1 MKYTKDNP
9 LKVIELFSGIGSQR
23 SALEKAGIPHKVVA
37 ISEIDKFALKSY
49 NEMYNHCL
57 DSGETINLGDIT
69 KIDPNDAPDC
79 DFMSYSFPCTDL
91 SIAGRQQGMD
101 MNSGTRSSLLWECER
116 LIKAKKPKYLMLE
129 NVKMLVS
136 KKFKPQ
142 FDIWLQKLSD
152 IGYNTYW
159 KVLNAKDF
167 GVPQNRE
174 RVFAISIRKD
184 IDDKTFEFPKPFKLE
199 KRLKDVLEPKVNNK
213 FYLKPELVNRF
224 KFIGNHSTVNN
235 TKVLT
240 TIDYKDTK
248 RVTTSPVGD
257 LNHFAHRHMNAVFG
271 GESISPT
278 LSTMQG
284 GNTQPKV
291 ITTDIPINPL
301 KGLTG
306 KSWQFEQQIYDP
318 HGIARTIKAN
328 GGSGNIPK
336 VLIKANNKKGYNEAH
351 DGDSI
356 SLDHPNSDK
365 KHSRVTKNVSRTLT
379 TSQDVGVIRLKYNKD
394 DYVDFSIR
402 KLTPKECWRLMGFSD
417 SQFEKAE
424 SVCSNTQLYKQ
435 AGNSIVVD
443 VMEYIFKNL
452 FNG

>member
-129 NVKMLVS
+129 N
-136 KKFKPQ
+136 
-142 FDIWLQKLSD
+142 
-152 IGYNTYW
+152 
-159 KVLNAKDF
+159 AKDF

-184 IDDKTFEFPKPFKLE
+184 VDDKTFEFPKPFKLE
-199 KRLKDVLEPKVNNK
+199 KRLKDILEPNVDSR
-213 FYLKPELVNRF
+213 FYLKQELIDRF
-224 KFIGNHSTVNN
+224 KFVKQNESNM
-235 TKVLT
+235 
-240 TIDYKDTK
+240 
-248 RVTTSPVGD
+248 VTTSPVGD
-257 LNHFAHRHMNAVFG
+257 LNHFAHRHMNCVFG
-271 GESISPT
+271 DKSISPT

-291 ITTDIPINPL
+291 
-301 KGLTG
+301 
-306 KSWQFEQQIYDP
+306 
-318 HGIARTIKAN
+318 
-328 GGSGNIPK
+328 
-336 VLIKANNKKGYNEAH
+336 LIKTNNKKGYNEAH

-365 KHSRVTKNVSRTLT
+365 KHSRVTKDVSRTLT

-417 SQFEKAE
+417 GQFEKAE

-435 AGNSIVVD
+435 AGNSIVIP
-443 VMEYIFKNL
+443 VMSYIFKNL
-452 FNG
+452 FK

>member
-1 MKYTKDNP
+1 
-9 LKVIELFSGIGSQR
+9 
-23 SALEKAGIPHKVVA
+23 
-37 ISEIDKFALKSY
+37 
-49 NEMYNHCL
+49 
-57 DSGETINLGDIT
+57 
-69 KIDPNDAPDC
+69 
-79 DFMSYSFPCTDL
+79 
-91 SIAGRQQGMD
+91 

-184 IDDKTFEFPKPFKLE
+184 VDDKTFEFPKPFKLE
-199 KRLKDVLEPKVNNK
+199 KRLKDILEPNVDSR
-213 FYLKPELVNRF
+213 FYLKQELIDRF
-224 KFIGNHSTVNN
+224 KFVKQNESNM
-235 TKVLT
+235 
-240 TIDYKDTK
+240 
-248 RVTTSPVGD
+248 VTTSPIGD
-257 LNHFAHRHMNAVFG
+257 LNHFAHRHMNCVFG
-271 GESISPT
+271 DKSISPT

-291 ITTDIPINPL
+291 
-301 KGLTG
+301 
-306 KSWQFEQQIYDP
+306 
-318 HGIARTIKAN
+318 
-328 GGSGNIPK
+328 
-336 VLIKANNKKGYNEAH
+336 LIKANNSLGYNEAK

-356 SLDHPNSDK
+356 SLDHPNSTK
-365 KHSRVTKNVSRTLT
+365 KHSRVTNNVSRTLT
-379 TSQDVGVIRLKYNKD
+379 TSQDVGVILLNVYK
-394 DYVDFSIR
+394 FSIR

-435 AGNSIVVD
+435 AGNSIVIP
-443 VMEYIFKNL
+443 VMSYIFKNL
-452 FNG
+452 FK